1 MTAESHCS
9 PTGISLEDT
18 GYGYTL
24 SVINGK
30 YKMIILYWLALY
42 KPVLRFN
49 ELQRCIGTISYSSL
63 IPVIDMMCDWG
74 ERHRPEQ
81 PAP

>member
-1 MTAESHCS
+1 MKIRTITPQDAEALTQLLNEVIRAGGTTAIETPLTPAEFSEWF
-9 PTGISLEDT
+9 ISGD
-18 GYGYTL
+18 
-24 SVINGK
+24 N
-30 YKMIILYWLALY
+30 ALG
-42 KPVLRFN
+42 R
-49 ELQRCIGTISYSSL
+49 SL